1 MVKLSP
7 SQRLAAGLVPLL
19 AIMIVAGV
27 AGYRATTEFTAALET
42 YKPSY
47 ITLDAIGRVRS
58 LTGVIEIAGRN
69 AAVSGDENTIK
80 QFKAAAA
87 KIDEELDGLK
97 KLTADSPLQQE
108 RATTL
113 ADMIK
118 EQIGVVNRVIKASR
132 PRKQKTAPQ
141 PAPQK
146 QEPAHPASQEAA
158 ITSQPAPQKQET
170 APQPQ
175 EQAAATQALSQK
187 QEPQTQQA
195 AAPPQL
201 PQKQEATAPPQP
213 RAADIPAYGGIK
225 TILDR
230 MEEDEKKVVDTQS
243 AGLRTA
249 ARRPILAVAGAGAAA
264 IAIAVLA
271 YFYIIWEV
279 DRRQR
284 SELRLRESEER
295 LRESEKRFGLLA
307 QGAREY
313 AFAVLDTTGRV
324 IVWNA
329 AAERMLGYSADEI
342 RGKFFSRFY
351 PEDDARRQPGRRI
364 ETAALQG
371 RFEEEGMR
379 LRRDGTLFPA
389 RETIHALRDDNG
401 KLSNYV
407 VVLQDQTEQRQS
419 REMISKLELS
429 VEHASDLVAITR
441 PDGTIDYVNHAA
453 EEVTGYAREE
463 LVGKTLDVLRSPEH
477 VAAEKGGPQADG
489 GEGPDRV
496 VTVNKKKNGELFYLS
511 ETVSQLVD
519 REGKATHVIVTARDI
534 TRQRSLEGRLSFLA
548 HYDPLTG
555 VSNRD
560 DFEERLRGAVG
571 GAKDKGKGIA
581 VLVLAVDRFKYINDV
596 FGSDAGN
603 TVLKLVAER
612 IREIVGARGVTARL
626 GSDEFGVLL
635 EDIAKPADVVSAVGS
650 IIENVSRGVAVD
662 GRNVFVT
669 LSIGAALHPSDG
681 EEAKTLM
688 KNADIALAQAKA
700 GGINTFRFY
709 SAEVNARISDL
720 VVMEQQLF
728 GALRNNEYEVSY
740 QPYCDMEEKK
750 MRGAEALIRWINR
763 DLGVVAP
770 ARFIRTLESTGMIID
785 VGAWVL
791 KTVCSQMKKMGDGK
805 HEFPVSVNLS
815 AAQFR
820 HDRLID
826 MIRETIKAV
835 EIHPK
840 RIVLEV
846 TESVFMEDILFAQSV
861 LKELKRIGV
870 AISIDDFGTGYSSL
884 SYLKKLPVD
893 VIKIDQAFV
902 RDVTSDPDTAS
913 IITSITSMA
922 RNLGIKTIAEGVET
936 EDQWK
941 VLRLLRCDMGQGY
954 YFSRALNIA
963 DFERYYGLG
972 SVKAGGKDLAAK
984 K

>member
-1 MVKLSP
+1 MIKFSP
-7 SQRLAAGLVPLL
+7 SQRLAVGLASFL
-19 AIMIVAGV
+19 AIMIVTGV

-80 QFKAAAA
+80 QFKAAAV
-87 KIDEELDGLK
+87 KIDEELAGLK

-108 RATTL
+108 RVTTL

-118 EQIGVVNRVIKASR
+118 EQVGVVNRVIKASK
-132 PRKQKTAPQ
+132 PRKQKTA
-141 PAPQK
+141 
-146 QEPAHPASQEAA
+146 
-158 ITSQPAPQKQET
+158 SQPAPQKQEA

-175 EQAAATQALSQK
+175 EQAAAPQAVPQK
-187 QEPQTQQA
+187 QEPQTPQ
-195 AAPPQL
+195 AAPPP
-201 PQKQEATAPPQP
+201 PQKQEATAQPQP
-213 RAADIPAYGGIK
+213 RAADIPAYSGIK

-230 MEEDEKKVVDTQS
+230 MEEDEKKVVNTQS
-243 AGLRTA
+243 AGLRAA
-249 ARRPILAVAGAGAAA
+249 ARRPILAVAAAGVAA

-329 AAERMLGYSADEI
+329 AAERMLGYSADEM
-342 RGKFFSRFY
+342 RGKFFSRIY
-351 PEDDARRQPGRRI
+351 PEDEARRQQPGRRI

-401 KLSNYV
+401 KLRNYV
-407 VVLQDQTEQRQS
+407 VVLQDLTEQRQS
-419 REMISKLELS
+419 RETISKLELS
-429 VEHASDLVAITR
+429 VEHASDLVAITG
-441 PDGTIDYVNHAA
+441 PDGTIDYVNHAV

-477 VAAEKGGPQADG
+477 VEGKGGPQADG
-489 GEGPDRV
+489 SDDPNRV

-571 GAKDKGKGIA
+571 GAKGKKKGIA

-681 EEAKTLM
+681 EDAKTLM

-709 SAEVNARISDL
+709 SAEVNARMSDL

-740 QPYCDMEEKK
+740 QPYCDMEGKK
-750 MRGAEALIRWINR
+750 MTGAEALIRWINR

-835 EIHPK
+835 EINPK

-861 LKELKRIGV
+861 LKELKRLGV

-972 SVKAGGKDLAAK
+972 SVKTGGKDLAAK